1 MKENINF
8 ESISITNDVMFVS
21 VFRNSENCKELLQRI
36 LGINIEELMIVE
48 SEKSIRTGVSRKGI
62 RLDVYVRDVEGNSY
76 DIEMKLV
83 DTKELDLQSR
93 YYHSEMDGYQIKR
106 GQKYKNLKES
116 IVIFVCAF
124 DMFGKNYSIY
134 TFETIC
140 KEDRTIQLNDK
151 RKTVFVNILGDREG
165 IGEDTIRLLDYLK
178 TGEVTDKFTASLQK
192 KVVEF
197 RNDDEWRENYMT
209 LEMKLDQ
216 RYDEGVSQG
225 EIKGKINSIIMLLSD
240 MGDVSE
246 ELETSICKI
255 TAEEKL
261 NDLLRLAASCDSID
275 EFVAKAEL

>member
-1 MKENINF
+1 
-8 ESISITNDVMFVS
+8 
-21 VFRNSENCKELLQRI
+21 
-36 LGINIEELMIVE
+36 
-48 SEKSIRTGVSRKGI
+48 
-62 RLDVYVRDVEGNSY
+62 
-76 DIEMKLV
+76 
-83 DTKELDLQSR
+83 
-93 YYHSEMDGYQIKR
+93 
-106 GQKYKNLKES
+106 
-116 IVIFVCAF
+116 
-124 DMFGKNYSIY
+124 MFGKNYSIY

-151 RKTVFVNILGDREG
+151 RKTVLVNILGDREG

-178 TGEVTDKFTASLQK
+178 TGEVTDDFTSSLQD

-209 LEMKLDQ
+209 FEMKLDL

-240 MGDVSE
+240 MGDLPE

-255 TAEEKL
+255 TTEEKL

-275 EFVAKAEL
+275 EFVTKAEL

>member
-1 MKENINF
+1 MKENVNF

-36 LGINIEELMIVE
+36 LGINIEKLVIVE

-62 RLDVYVRDVEGNSY
+62 RLDVYVRDAEGNSY
-76 DIEMKLV
+76 DVEMQLA
-83 DTKELDLQSR
+83 DTKELDLRSR

-140 KEDRTIQLNDK
+140 KEDRTIRLNDK
-151 RKTVFVNILGDREG
+151 RKTIFVNILGDREG
-165 IGEDTIRLLDYLK
+165 IGEDTIRLLDYFK
-178 TGEVTDKFTASLQK
+178 TGEVTDDFTSSLQD
-192 KVVEF
+192 KVVEI

-209 LEMKLDQ
+209 FEMKLDL

-240 MGDVSE
+240 MGDLPE

-275 EFVAKAEL
+275 EFVTKAEL

>member
-83 DTKELDLQSR
+83 DTKELDLRSR

-151 RKTVFVNILGDREG
+151 RKTVFVNILGDRED

-209 LEMKLDQ
+209 LEMKLDL
-216 RYDEGVSQG
+216 RYDEG
-225 EIKGKINSIIMLLSD
+225 ILKGKADSVIMFLSYK
-240 MGDVSE
+240 GDVPE

-255 TAEEKL
+255 TTEEKL

-275 EFVAKAEL
+275 EFVTKAEL

>member
-83 DTKELDLQSR
+83 DTKELDLRSR

-209 LEMKLDQ
+209 LEMKLDL
-216 RYDEGVSQG
+216 RYDEG
-225 EIKGKINSIIMLLSD
+225 ILKGKADSVIMFLSYK
-240 MGDVSE
+240 GDVPE

-255 TAEEKL
+255 TTEEKL

-275 EFVAKAEL
+275 EFVTKAEL